1 MSKKI
6 FFTTI
11 LVFGFGFGLF
21 SFFYVQK
28 IFFWDNTKFNQKSAT
43 IYIKQSDSF
52 SDLKVKLNP
61 YLKNTQY
68 FVLAAKKKGYNERV
82 RSGKYI
88 INKGMGNN
96 EIINTLRS
104 KSLTVNVTFNNQEII
119 ENLAKRIS
127 DQIEPDSI
135 QLIKSFFNSSFLKSN
150 NLNKE
155 NLISI
160 FIPNSY
166 NFYWNS
172 SADEFRNRMLS
183 ESNKFWN
190 QSRKRKAEKLKL
202 TPKEVIT
209 LASIVHK
216 ETNIKDELPI
226 IAGVYLNRLA
236 KNMKLQADPTVL
248 FSIKK
253 TSGNFDTLIRR
264 LYYKDLK
271 LNSPCNTYLN
281 KGLPPGPISMPDIS
295 SIDAVLNYNNDHNFL
310 FFVVDPHSNGRHKF
324 SKSLREHNKKKK
336 IYTDWLRANKIYR

>member
-1 MSKKI
+1 MVLDY
-6 FFTTI
+6 
-11 LVFGFGFGLF
+11 LV
-21 SFFYVQK
+21 FYVQK
-28 IFFWDNTKFNQKSAT
+28 NFLGYTKFNQKFAT
-43 IYIKQSDSF
+43 IYVKQTDSF
-52 SDLKVKLNP
+52 SDLIVKLNP

-104 KSLTVNVTFNNQEII
+104 KSLTVNVTFNNQETI

-135 QLIKSFFNSSFLKSN
+135 QLVESFFNSSFLKSN

-183 ESNKFWN
+183 DQINFGIN
-190 QSRKRKAEKLKL
+190 QEKGKLK
-202 TPKEVIT
+202 
-209 LASIVHK
+209 
-216 ETNIKDELPI
+216 N
-226 IAGVYLNRLA
+226 
-236 KNMKLQADPTVL
+236 
-248 FSIKK
+248 
-253 TSGNFDTLIRR
+253 
-264 LYYKDLK
+264 
-271 LNSPCNTYLN
+271 
-281 KGLPPGPISMPDIS
+281 
-295 SIDAVLNYNNDHNFL
+295 
-310 FFVVDPHSNGRHKF
+310 
-324 SKSLREHNKKKK
+324 
-336 IYTDWLRANKIYR
+336 